1 MMPPVPAPAA
11 AAPPGV
17 HGGGAR
23 PAATDP
29 GRIPTLRRR
38 PGARLAAPVHGHEET
53 GMDPEDAAGRRLAPG
68 GHAADRPGSGHAA
81 AARRDEPA
89 ARRSGRHPAGR
100 PDPET
105 VLEFVDASG
114 HQRRAGSS
122 RAAEKADAVVNI
134 PFARLNCA
142 TSARK
147 LFNSAIAPPADCLV
161 SGATPGSLAVC
172 STALASDEHE
182 PRASA
187 NSPTAFALNSGVY
200 PAPFDMVPSSP
211 IELGETRNKKTVH
224 IIINEKDQYRIY
236 SK

>member
-11 AAPPGV
+11 AAPGV

-23 PAATDP
+23 PAATDL

-38 PGARLAAPVHGHEET
+38 SGARLAAPVHGHEET

-81 AARRDEPA
+81 AARRGEPA
-89 ARRSGRHPAGR
+89 ARQSGRHPAGR

-147 LFNSAIAPPADCLV
+147 LFNSAIAPPAGCLV
-161 SGATPGSLAVC
+161 SAATPRIPG
-172 STALASDEHE
+172 ALFDRLGLRRI
-182 PRASA
+182 RAARLGQQPDGLRPELRRVSR
-187 NSPTAFALNSGVY
+187 ALRHG
-200 PAPFDMVPSSP
+200 P
-211 IELGETRNKKTVH
+211 IISHRARGNAEQKTVH

>member
-1 MMPPVPAPAA
+1 
-11 AAPPGV
+11 
-17 HGGGAR
+17 
-23 PAATDP
+23 
-29 GRIPTLRRR
+29 
-38 PGARLAAPVHGHEET
+38 
-53 GMDPEDAAGRRLAPG
+53 MDPEDAAGRRLAPG
-68 GHAADRPGSGHAA
+68 GHAADKPGSGHAA

-147 LFNSAIAPPADCLV
+147 LFNSAIAP
-161 SGATPGSLAVC
+161 
-172 STALASDEHE
+172 
-182 PRASA
+182 R
-187 NSPTAFALNSGVY
+187 PTAWSPPRPPRIPGALFDRLGLRRIRAARLGQQPDGLRPELRRVSRALRHGPIISHRARGNAEQKNSSY
-200 PAPFDMVPSSP
+200 H
-211 IELGETRNKKTVH
+211 N
-224 IIINEKDQYRIY
+224 Q
-236 SK
+236 

>member
-1 MMPPVPAPAA
+1 
-11 AAPPGV
+11 
-17 HGGGAR
+17 
-23 PAATDP
+23 
-29 GRIPTLRRR
+29 
-38 PGARLAAPVHGHEET
+38 
-53 GMDPEDAAGRRLAPG
+53 MDPEDAAGRRLAPG
-68 GHAADRPGSGHAA
+68 GHAADKPGSGHAA

-147 LFNSAIAPPADCLV
+147 LFNSAIAPRPTAW
-161 SGATPGSLAVC
+161 SPPRPPGSLAPY
-172 STALASDEHE
+172 STALVSDEYE
-182 PRASA
+182 PRDSV
-187 NSPTAFALNSGVY
+187 NSPTAFVLNSGVY

-211 IELGETRNKKTVH
+211 IELGETRNKKQF
-224 IIINEKDQYRIY
+224 I
-236 SK
+236 S

>member
-1 MMPPVPAPAA
+1 
-11 AAPPGV
+11 
-17 HGGGAR
+17 
-23 PAATDP
+23 
-29 GRIPTLRRR
+29 
-38 PGARLAAPVHGHEET
+38 
-53 GMDPEDAAGRRLAPG
+53 MDPEDAAGRRLAPG

-89 ARRSGRHPAGR
+89 ARQSGRHPAGR

-161 SGATPGSLAVC
+161 SAATPPPGSLAPY
-172 STALASDEHE
+172 STALVSDEYE
-182 PRASA
+182 PRDSV
-187 NSPTAFALNSGVY
+187 NSPTAFVLNSGVY

-211 IELGETRNKKTVH
+211 IELGETRNKKQF
-224 IIINEKDQYRIY
+224 I
-236 SK
+236 S

>member
-11 AAPPGV
+11 AAPGV

-23 PAATDP
+23 PAATDL

-38 PGARLAAPVHGHEET
+38 PGARRAAPVHGHEET

-89 ARRSGRHPAGR
+89 ARQSGRHPAGR

-161 SGATPGSLAVC
+161 SAATPPGSLAPY
-172 STALASDEHE
+172 STALVSDEYE
-182 PRASA
+182 PRDSV
-187 NSPTAFALNSGVY
+187 NSPTAFVLNSGVY

-211 IELGETRNKKTVH
+211 IELGETRNKKQF
-224 IIINEKDQYRIY
+224 I
-236 SK
+236 S